1 MRAGGCAAQQ
11 TLSAEAG
18 AVLKHSLGLARRR
31 GHAQVTPLHVAA
43 TLLSSRSSLLRR
55 ACLRFQPP
63 QHPLHCRALELCF
76 NVALNRLPA
85 SPLHHH
91 HPSLSNAL
99 VAALKRAQAHQRRG
113 SIEQHDNHNSIPHH
127 QTPLISIKVELEQ
140 LVLSILD
147 DPSVSRVMREAGF
160 SSTQIKSN
168 LDEITSS
175 SSSSS
180 VFHCFYST
188 PNSPPSPPPLTPPQD
203 ISYLFH
209 IMSSRRCNAVI
220 ITDNPPTAESLI
232 SNLISL
238 VDRGDVPEQIKSARV
253 VKFEFS
259 SVPLALMN
267 KEEVDMN
274 VADLKRKVDSYAASG
289 KVIVYV
295 GDLKWAADPGPAVS
309 HLVSEI
315 GKLVAWYSAS
325 SLVKVWLMA
334 TASYQTYVKCQMKQP
349 PLDALWGLQPLSVPS
364 GGLGLTL
371 TSGGDSR
378 IAFSENSSP
387 VSGRKAMVLKEEG
400 GDDVL
405 TCCQECRL
413 EYEKEASLVSIHQR
427 SFLDKEHLPSWL
439 KPHADK
445 DDLDQLR
452 RKYNRQCQNLHQ
464 SHLVGR
470 NSHHYLNK
478 STLFG
483 DSETISFAYPAV
495 RAGAST
501 LPRFRRQQSCHIE
514 FSFSNGSSKHG
525 AGEPNLDSLKRMEDA
540 EVKITLALGSSCI
553 DEAKHERALLRDLLR
568 ENLPWQMEAIP
579 LIVEALMSSDDS
591 KFVVFHGNDSV
602 GKRRVALAA
611 AEAVF
616 GSSERLLIVKTRS
629 HEDHITLERGLRD
642 HDGKVVVL
650 VEDAEFADPDLIK
663 FLGDG
668 LETNRDSIFI
678 FATDGDTNGSCTGAS
693 PVIRMRLECTLPHQ
707 KRKAEWESG
716 GGRGK
721 RRRVETDEVSS
732 NGLDLNVRADEDVGD
747 LSPISSDLTR
757 EITMEPPH
765 TSLALLKRIKKR
777 VELNRGSEQD
787 REARGA
793 LLAEFERAFNEA
805 GGGSGLEVE
814 EEVLEHVLRGMGLYL
829 NSLFG
834 KWLKDIFQT
843 SLDGIGEREREKVSV
858 RLCLVGEGEKEEGDG
873 FKGTSLPKRI
883 LVSYIG

>member
-11 TLSAEAG
+11 TLSAEAA

-55 ACLRFQPP
+55 ACLRLQPP
-63 QHPLHCRALELCF
+63 SHPLHCRALELCF

-85 SPLHHH
+85 SPLHHL

-113 SIEQHDNHNSIPHH
+113 SQHDNHNSIPHN
-127 QTPLISIKVELEQ
+127 QLQPPLISIKVELEQ
-140 LVLSILD
+140 LLLSILD

-188 PNSPPSPPPLTPPQD
+188 PNSPPSPPSLPSLAPPHD
-203 ISYLFH
+203 ITKLLQ
-209 IMSSRRCNAVI
+209 IMSSRRSNAVI
-220 ITDNPPTAESLI
+220 IADNPLTAESLI
-232 SNLISL
+232 SSL
-238 VDRGDVPEQIKSARV
+238 VSLLDVPEQIKSARV
-253 VKFEFS
+253 VKFQFS
-259 SVPLALMN
+259 SVPLALMRN
-267 KEEVDMN
+267 EEVEMN
-274 VADLKRKVDSYAASG
+274 VADLKRKVDSYVAG
-289 KVIVYV
+289 GNVIVYV
-295 GDLKWAADPGPAVS
+295 GDLKWAVDPGPAVS
-309 HLVSEI
+309 LLINEI
-315 GKLVAWYSAS
+315 GKLVAWYSSS

-334 TASYQTYVKCQMKQP
+334 TASYQTYVKCQMRQP
-349 PLDALWGLQPLSVPS
+349 PLDAVWGLQPLSVPS
-364 GGLGLTL
+364 GGLGLAL
-371 TSGGDSR
+371 TSGIDTR

-387 VSGRKAMVLKEEG
+387 VSEGKVKEEG

-405 TCCQECRL
+405 TCCHECRL
-413 EYEKEASLVSIHQR
+413 EYEKEASFVSIQQR
-427 SFLDKEHLPSWL
+427 SFLDKEQFPSWL
-439 KPHADK
+439 KPHANK
-445 DDLDQLR
+445 EDLDQLR
-452 RKYNRQCQNLHQ
+452 RKFNRQCQNLHQ
-464 SHLVGR
+464 SH
-470 NSHHYLNK
+470 HYLNK
-478 STLFG
+478 SALFG
-483 DSETISFAYPAV
+483 DSETISFAYPPV

-514 FSFSNGSSKHG
+514 FSFSNATPKHG
-525 AGEPNLDSLKRMEDA
+525 ARGPNLDSLKRMEDT
-540 EVKITLALGSSCI
+540 EVKITLALGSSCV
-553 DEAKHERALLRDLLR
+553 DEAKHERALLCDLLK
-568 ENLPWQMEAIP
+568 ENFPWQMEAIP
-579 LIVEALMSSDDS
+579 LIVEALVSSDDG
-591 KFVVFHGNDSV
+591 KFVVFRGNDGV

-616 GSSERLLIVKTRS
+616 GSSDRLLIVKTRS
-629 HEDHITLERGLRD
+629 HEDRVALERGLRD
-642 HDGKVVVL
+642 HGGKVVVL

-663 FLGDG
+663 FLGDE

-678 FATDGDTNGSCTGAS
+678 LATDGDTSTGCTGAS
-693 PVIRMRLECTLPHQ
+693 PVIRMRLACTLPHQ

-721 RRRVETDEVSS
+721 RSRVETDEVSS
-732 NGLDLNVRADEDVGD
+732 NGLDLNVRADEEIGD

-765 TSLALLKRIKKR
+765 TSLAFLKRIKKR
-777 VELNRGSEQD
+777 VELSWGPEQE
-787 REARGA
+787 REAREA
-793 LLAEFERAFNEA
+793 LLREFERAFNEA
-805 GGGSGLEVE
+805 GGGSGFEVE
-814 EEVLEHVLRGMGLYL
+814 EEVLEHVLRGMGMYL

-843 SLDGIGEREREKVSV
+843 SLDGIGEKEKVSV
-858 RLCLVGEGEKEEGDG
+858 RLCLVGEGEKEGDG

-883 LVSYIG
+883 PVSYIG

>member
-11 TLSAEAG
+11 TLSAEAA

-55 ACLRFQPP
+55 ACLRLQPP
-63 QHPLHCRALELCF
+63 NHPLHCRALELCF

-85 SPLHHH
+85 SPLHHL

-99 VAALKRAQAHQRRG
+99 IAALKRAQAHQRRG
-113 SIEQHDNHNSIPHH
+113 SSHDNHNSIPHQH
-127 QTPLISIKVELEQ
+127 QPPLISIKVELEQ

-160 SSTQIKSN
+160 SSPQIKSN
-168 LDEITSS
+168 LDEIT
-175 SSSSS
+175 SSSS

-203 ISYLFH
+203 ISNLLQ
-209 IMSSRRCNAVI
+209 IMSSRRSNAVI
-220 ITDNPPTAESLI
+220 IADNPATAESLI

-238 VDRGDVPEQIKSARV
+238 VKRGDVPEQIKSTRV
-253 VKFEFS
+253 VKFQFS
-259 SVPLALMN
+259 SVPLALMRN
-267 KEEVDMN
+267 EEVEMN

-289 KVIVYV
+289 NVIVYV
-295 GDLKWAADPGPAVS
+295 GDLKWAADAGPAVS
-309 HLVSEI
+309 HLVNEI
-315 GKLVAWYSAS
+315 GKLVASYSSS

-349 PLDALWGLQPLSVPS
+349 PLDALWGLQPLSIPSGGS

-387 VSGRKAMVLKEEG
+387 VSERKAMLLKEEG
-400 GDDVL
+400 GEDVL

-413 EYEKEASLVSIHQR
+413 EYQKEASLVTIHQR

-439 KPHADK
+439 KPHGNK
-445 DDLDQLR
+445 EDLDQLR
-452 RKYNRQCQNLHQ
+452 RKYNRQCQNQHQ
-464 SHLVGR
+464 GHLVRR
-470 NSHHYLNK
+470 NNHHYLNK
-478 STLFG
+478 SALFG

-514 FSFSNGSSKHG
+514 FSFSNVPPKHG

-540 EVKITLALGSSCI
+540 EVKITLALGSSCV
-553 DEAKHERALLRDLLR
+553 DEAKHERALLCDLLK
-568 ENLPWQMEAIP
+568 ENLSWQMEAIP

-591 KFVVFHGNDSV
+591 KFVVFCGNDSV
-602 GKRRVALAA
+602 GKRRVALAV

-616 GSSERLLIVKTRS
+616 GSSDRLLVVKTRS
-629 HEDHITLERGLRD
+629 HEDRVALERGLRD
-642 HDGKVVVL
+642 HGGKVVVL
-650 VEDAEFADPDLIK
+650 VEDADFADPELIK

-678 FATDGDTNGSCTGAS
+678 LATDGDTNAGCTGAS

-707 KRKAEWESG
+707 KRKAVWESG

-721 RRRVETDEVSS
+721 RSRVETDEVSS
-732 NGLDLNVRADEDVGD
+732 NVLDLNVRADEDVGD

-757 EITMEPPH
+757 EITIEPPH

-777 VELNRGSEQD
+777 VELNRGPEQD
-787 REARGA
+787 REARDA
-793 LLAEFERAFNEA
+793 LVAEFERAFNEA
-805 GGGSGLEVE
+805 GGGSRFEVE
-814 EEVLEHVLRGMGLYL
+814 EEVLEHVLRGMGMYL

-843 SLDGIGEREREKVSV
+843 SLDGIGEREKVSV
-858 RLCLVGEGEKEEGDG
+858 RLCLVGEGEREEGDG

-883 LVSYIG
+883 PVSYIG